1 IARSTGALPPGRR
14 QLPRR
19 RSSTRRQYDE
29 ISAHEKAAAP
39 ASRGGW
45 WTGVPIRR
53 RRVPAAQEIDGEE
66 RERCEHRQRPEREDR
81 PAHGLGGLQETEP
94 AGNVVPVVHQPRR
107 HHLPR
112 EAQEDQEAERAN
124 GDAGNV
130 QASRFGG
137 LMPYALILR

>member
-1 IARSTGALPPGRR
+1 MAGLVE
-14 QLPRR
+14 
-19 RSSTRRQYDE
+19 DE
-29 ISAHEKAAAP
+29 VHAVNEAGNAAAP
-39 ASRGGW
+39 EG
-45 WTGVPIRR
+45 
-53 RRVPAAQEIDGEE
+53 
-66 RERCEHRQRPEREDR
+66 
-81 PAHGLGGLQETEP
+81 
-94 AGNVVPVVHQPRR
+94 QPRR